1 MQPQDTTPK
10 VFNVD
15 NMTDVDFGD
24 LVKRRAEEAAGHWDK
39 DKKLKSVRAENTK
52 DYLAKYVE
60 DQLIDG
66 RYQEVFVDNR
76 QFVSVRTILP
86 FLTARITAPEVI
98 PASGKDLAIQF
109 ADDFEQVLQRHA
121 ERQQGRPKIRL
132 AVQDLL
138 KGERIGILMWRYD
151 KSTDT
156 VVLEHVPPGPIIIG
170 KRSKY
175 LEEPDFLRHPIERSV
190 GDLITMFPEKK
201 DVILKLFNISSEGDE
216 GKPSIEA
223 LDEIKTINMD
233 WVWVSL
239 DGKKQLL
246 VGFSYQNTVFGKMK
260 DPNWD
265 ENGNNITDQP
275 MMPYVFYNFLNDG
288 KGWIDETSFMEQA
301 HHSQVN
307 YNKRGQTIAENAK
320 YGGTGVPIFAKGAIN
335 QKDVAKIRFSPIQRI
350 LLDSTDL
357 NKSFTTWQSQALPQY
372 IFEDKA
378 DLAASIDNI
387 WASNAVLRGQQSENK
402 TATQDLLNRNQAEGR
417 MADPVDC
424 IDDSMSRFYLLEA
437 QFMYRYFDREKYYNY
452 KGNDGN
458 FVSAVIS
465 SKDIAKNLGIHITVK
480 AGTSLPLDRAQRR
493 ATVMELLKLNKV
505 GTLTAYKELGVF
517 DDPEEAYKQYV
528 MEQLDPKASL
538 EEVDKQVFD
547 REANEDIQIVLSG
560 GTPDEREDLS
570 PEYINYLNEWLLTDK
585 FKLLQEKKAST
596 AARLSQFIDGILAKA
611 LRKADKLAMQP
622 APDASVGPLAAVGA
636 VQPGQPQPGQPP
648 MPPQFPGAQAPPPPV
663 PTAGVVPENSGT
675 MPPQQ

>member
-24 LVKRRAEEAAGHWDK
+24 LVKRRAEESEGHWNK
-39 DKKLKSVRAENTK
+39 SQKLKTVRAENTK

-66 RYQEVFVDNR
+66 RYQEVYVDNR

-98 PASGKDLAIQF
+98 PASSKDLAIQF
-109 ADDFEQVLQRHA
+109 ADDFEQVLQLHA

-138 KGERIGILMWRYD
+138 KGERIGILMWRFD
-151 KSTDT
+151 KATNT
-156 VVLEHVPPGPIIIG
+156 LVLEHVPPGIITIG

-201 DVILKLFNISSEGDE
+201 TVILKLFNLSAETDPTLE
-216 GKPSIEA
+216 E
-223 LDEIKTINMD
+223 LDRVKTINMD
-233 WVWVSL
+233 WVWVVL

-265 ENGNNITDQP
+265 EGGDNITDQP
-275 MMPYVFYNFLNDG
+275 MMPYIFYNFLNDG

-357 NKSFTTWQSQALPQY
+357 TKSFTTWQAQALPQY
-372 IFEDKA
+372 IFEDKTN
-378 DLAASIDNI
+378 LAESIDNI
-387 WASNAVLRGQQSENK
+387 WAANAVLRGQQSENK

-424 IDDSMSRFYLLEA
+424 IDDSMTRFYLLEA
-437 QFMYRYFDREKYYNY
+437 QLMYRYFDKEKYYNY

-458 FVSAVIS
+458 FVSAVVS
-465 SKDIAKNLGIHITVK
+465 SKDIAKNLGIHITVR

-547 REANEDIQIVLSG
+547 REANEDIQIVLG
-560 GTPDEREDLS
+560 GGIPDEREDIT
-570 PEYINYLNEWLLTDK
+570 PEYVNYLNEWLLTDK

-611 LRKADKLAMQP
+611 QRKADKLALQP
-622 APDASVGPLAAVGA
+622 APDASVSPLAAMGAAQPPVG
-636 VQPGQPQPGQPP
+636 PPQPGQPP
-648 MPPQFPGAQAPPPPV
+648 QAPPQFPSAQPQPPA
-663 PTAGVVPENSGT
+663 PTAGVVPSS
-675 MPPQQ
+675 PVQ